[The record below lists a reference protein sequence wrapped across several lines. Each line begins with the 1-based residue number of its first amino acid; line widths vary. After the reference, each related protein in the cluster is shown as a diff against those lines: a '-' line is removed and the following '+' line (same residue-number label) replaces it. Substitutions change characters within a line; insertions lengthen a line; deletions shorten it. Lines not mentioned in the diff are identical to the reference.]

1 MSVATAQQGR
11 TERLRG
17 LLGDVHEWIDAL
29 DPEVMQARTAKAHLE
44 LLAEITRACEG
55 ATTLLAARVAQT
67 RVWADDGARSPA
79 EYLAKATGA
88 PMGQAIGM
96 LETAARLEHLPA
108 IEAALRD
115 GQLSPAQARAVTQA
129 AIADPTQEADLLRTA
144 ARSSLRGL
152 QDKARRIEAAANPEL
167 TEARYRAAV
176 ESRDCTTWIDPD
188 GSGRLAWRGAPDS
201 LAILKSALAPYITH
215 ELRAAGKAGIQ
226 APYAHCAADAF
237 VAMAQ
242 GAAGTGEHRRP
253 VGGILMKARVDYI
266 ALVEGRTR
274 PGDVCEIEGVG
285 PVPVSVMRR
294 LLDEKPM
301 VDAIL
306 TRGRDVLRVAKLGR
320 SGDTYLKAA
329 IEWRDTH
336 CAIAGCERTEHLE
349 SHHRIPVSSG
359 GATSLEMSLPLCG
372 FHHDRHHHHG
382 YVITGGHFA
391 GFEMHAPGTA
401 PTTSSGLDPPDT
413 G

>member
-1 MSVATAQQGR
+1 MSVATAPQGR
-11 TERLRG
+11 TERLQG
-17 LLGDVHEWIDAL
+17 LLGDVREWIREL
-29 DPEVMQARTAKAHLE
+29 DPAVLQARTAKAHLE
-44 LLAEITRACEG
+44 VLAEITRACEG

-67 RVWADDGARSPA
+67 RVWAEDGARSPA
-79 EYLAKATGA
+79 EYVAKATGA

-96 LETAARLEHLPA
+96 LDTAARLASLPA
-108 IEAALRD
+108 TEAALRD
-115 GQLSPAQARAVTQA
+115 GRLSPAQARAVTQA
-129 AIADPTQEADLLRTA
+129 AIADPTQEADLLATA

-152 QDKARRIEAAANPEL
+152 QDQARRIEASADPER

-176 ESRDCTTWIDPD
+176 EARDCTTWIDSD
-188 GSGRLAWRGAPDS
+188 GAGRLAWRGAPDS
-201 LAILKSALAPYITH
+201 LAKIKAHLAPYVTH
-215 ELRAAGKAGIQ
+215 ELRAASKAGIE
-226 APYAHCAADAF
+226 APYSHCAADAF
-237 VAMAQ
+237 VAMTEA
-242 GAAGTGEHRRP
+242 AAGIGVHRRP
-253 VGGILMKARVDYI
+253 VGGITIKARVDYI

-274 PGDVCEIEGVG
+274 PGDVCEIQGVG

-320 SGDTYLKAA
+320 SGDTYIKAA

-336 CAIAGCERTEHLE
+336 CAIAGCERTEHLQN
-349 SHHRIPVSSG
+349 HHRIPVSRG
-359 GATSLEMSLPLCG
+359 GETSLEMSLPLCG

-382 YVITGGHFA
+382 YTITGSHYA
-391 GFEMHAPGTA
+391 GFEMHAQGTE
-401 PTTSSGLDPPDT
+401 PDTGPDPPDT